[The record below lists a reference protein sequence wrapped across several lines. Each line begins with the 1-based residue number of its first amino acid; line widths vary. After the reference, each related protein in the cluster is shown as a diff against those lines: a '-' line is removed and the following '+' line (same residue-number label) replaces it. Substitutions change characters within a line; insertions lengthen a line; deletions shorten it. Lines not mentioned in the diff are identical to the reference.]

1 MLQGHK
7 IGVVIFHRN
16 IDKIYKQRWVDE
28 SIRSILNQTHPDFH
42 IYEINYGGEPNSLI
56 EDYGFKN
63 HIFYQI
69 PMENYAEAM
78 NFIITKSFEDGC
90 DYVFNTNLDDLY
102 SPERIEKQLQYI
114 QEGEYDLIS
123 CDFLYVEEF
132 LEEDKEVD
140 RITNFLSVSNLLPN
154 IGANFNFGHN
164 IICHPGVCYNRKF
177 WENNKYDISKV
188 PSEDFEL
195 WKKTLSEGYKFGIVP
210 QFLVYYR
217 IHQNQMGSRRID
229 KKEV

>member
-1 MLQGHK
+1 
-7 IGVVIFHRN
+7 
-16 IDKIYKQRWVDE
+16 
-28 SIRSILNQTHPDFH
+28 
-42 IYEINYGGEPNSLI
+42 
-56 EDYGFKN
+56 
-63 HIFYQI
+63 
-69 PMENYAEAM
+69 MENYAEAM

-154 IGANFNFGHN
+154 IGANLNFGKK
-164 IICHPGVCYNRKF
+164 PSRK
-177 WENNKYDISKV
+177 DIN
-188 PSEDFEL
+188 L
-195 WKKTLSEGYKFGIVP
+195 
-210 QFLVYYR
+210 
-217 IHQNQMGSRRID
+217 GSYPNF
-229 KKEV
+229 